1 MEMRVDLS
9 DAPGNRKVPASMA
22 LEPTCQMSFPAN
34 PLPPR
39 RSLAPGFMTLD
50 DLSTPSLLVEQPRL
64 QSNLAAMQNLADAN
78 DVKLRPHAKTH
89 KSTALAHQQQQRG
102 AEGLTVATVP
112 EAETFVDA
120 GIDDVR
126 VAYPVTGRDKHERLQ
141 ALRTEATISFT
152 VDTVAG
158 AKQASAIYAETGDP
172 VDVLMEV
179 DVGHRRCGVHW
190 SDDEAAVT
198 LAHHVT
204 SLPGLRLVGVLT
216 HAGQVYDG
224 PSDGETEEEALC
236 RVAQHERD
244 RMLAVAATLAE
255 ADVSGVTPE
264 TFVISIGST
273 PSIAA
278 FENTV
283 RDGFRVTEIRPG
295 NYVMHDAIQTALGA
309 ASLTD
314 CALTVLTTVI
324 STQMKPNGT
333 ARAFVDAGKKVFTTD
348 TGHGT
353 EGYGIALADAGE
365 MVPHSS
371 ARVDHLSEEHG
382 WLTVPG
388 DTDLTVGDRLRIVP
402 NHACVTVNNQAALHV
417 VDGEQVVD
425 TWPVNARGG

>member
-1 MEMRVDLS
+1 MPL
-9 DAPGNRKVPASMA
+9 DA
-22 LEPTCQMSFPAN
+22 
-34 PLPPR
+34 
-39 RSLAPGFMTLD
+39 
-50 DLSTPSLLVEQPRL
+50 LSTPALLVEQSRL
-64 QSNLAAMQNLADAN
+64 QKNLAAMQELADAN
-78 DVKLRPHAKTH
+78 EVTLRPHAKTH
-89 KSTALAHQQQQRG
+89 ESVAVARRQHQRG
-102 AEGLTVATVP
+102 AEGLTVATVA
-112 EAETFVDA
+112 EAETFANA
-120 GIDDVR
+120 GFDDVR
-126 VAYPVTGRDKHERLQ
+126 VAYPVTGRDKHERLR
-141 ALRTEATISFT
+141 ALRAATTISFT
-152 VDTVAG
+152 VDTPAG
-158 AKQASAIYAETGDP
+158 AEQASTVYAEADDP

-179 DVGHRRCGVHW
+179 DVGHGRCGVHW
-190 SDDEAAVT
+190 ADEEAAT
-198 LAHHVT
+198 ALARHVA
-204 SLPGLRLVGVLT
+204 SLPGLRLVGILT
-216 HAGQVYDG
+216 HAGQAYDG
-224 PSDGETEEEALC
+224 PSDGETETDALR
-236 RVAQHERD
+236 RVARHERD
-244 RMLAVAATLAE
+244 RVLAVAAILAE

-264 TFVISIGST
+264 TFAISIGST
-273 PSIAA
+273 PLIAA

-295 NYVMHDAIQTALGA
+295 NYVMHDAIQMALGA

-324 STQMKPNGT
+324 STQTKPNGT

-348 TGHGT
+348 TGYGT